1 MPQAHSEEVSATDF
15 LVIGSGVA
23 GLTYA
28 IKMAER
34 HPEKRITVI
43 TKSKTLESNTRHAQG
58 GIAVVTDTNSD
69 SFERHIEDTLI
80 AGDGLC
86 DPKAVR
92 SIITE
97 GPERV
102 KEVMSWG
109 THFDNQ
115 DGHISLG
122 REGGHTANRIVHRG
136 DKTGKELAD
145 VLLARVRGLKNI
157 ELLKGRMVIDLI
169 TSPSGECI
177 GVYQVDQKGRV
188 SVLQS
193 PVTVLAT
200 GGIGQVYA
208 YTTNPSI
215 ATGDG
220 IGMAQRA
227 GAKVS
232 GMEFIQ
238 FHPTAL
244 FHPEL
249 TGPFLISEAVRGD
262 GARLK
267 NSRGEYFMEKYHPQ
281 KDLAPR
287 DIVSRAVFA
296 EMESTSSKCVF
307 LDCTSID
314 KKEMKTHFPTISK
327 KCNELGI
334 DLQHDSIPVKPAAH
348 YMCGGIDTDL
358 DGATSVKNLYAIGEC
373 ANTGLHGANRLAS
386 NSLLEAL
393 VMAHRCCAASAEI
406 KHINTTLKSAELP
419 SMGLESY
426 QEIRLELRAIMEAHA
441 GIIRNH
447 VNLKST
453 LTSLKQMSSELE
465 RAFLNG
471 ELSTEGHE
479 LRNMLA
485 VATLIV
491 QQSLERKSN
500 IGGYFNTDLVAD
512 QLSVANHSA

>member
-1 MPQAHSEEVSATDF
+1 MPEAHSQKIAATDF

-34 HPEKRITVI
+34 HPDKRITVI

-86 DPKAVR
+86 DPKVVR
-92 SIITE
+92 TIITE
-97 GPERV
+97 GPERL
-102 KEVMSWG
+102 KEVMNWG
-109 THFDNQ
+109 THFDIQ

-169 TSPSGECI
+169 TSPSGECL
-177 GVYQVDQKGRV
+177 GVYQANQKGHV

-193 PVTVLAT
+193 PITVLAT

-208 YTTNPSI
+208 YTTNPNI

-220 IGMAQRA
+220 IAMAQRA
-227 GAKVS
+227 NANIS

-244 FHPEL
+244 FHSEL
-249 TGPFLISEAVRGD
+249 TGPFLISEAVRGA

-267 NSRGEYFMEKYHPQ
+267 NILGEYFMEKYHLQ

-296 EMESTSSKCVF
+296 EMEKTRSNCVF

-327 KCNELGI
+327 KCAELGI
-334 DLQHDSIPVKPAAH
+334 DLQTETIPVKPAAH
-348 YMCGGIDTDL
+348 YLCGGIDTDL
-358 DGATSVKNLYAIGEC
+358 DGATSIKNLYAIGEC

-393 VMAHRCCAASAEI
+393 VMAHRCCAASAEF
-406 KHINTTLKSAELP
+406 KDRGLPSQFEELP
-419 SMGLESY
+419 SVGLESY
-426 QEIRLELRAIMEAHA
+426 QEIRSELRAMMEADA
-441 GIIRNH
+441 GIIRNYL
-447 VNLKST
+447 NLNSA
-453 LTSLKQMSSELE
+453 SARLKQMSSDLE
-465 RAFLNG
+465 RSFLNG
-471 ELSTEGHE
+471 KLSIEGLE
-479 LRNMLA
+479 LRNIIA
-485 VATLIV
+485 VASLIAD
-491 QQSLERKSN
+491 QSLERKSN
-500 IGGYFNTDLVAD
+500 VGGYFNTDLVTD